1 MTDGENNKLKE
12 KILFTFST
20 QEFLKKDKIRF
31 YYALKGRDGKSGLVS
46 ATKSEHLG
54 SAVILVDAK
63 HDQEWQDF
71 FNLWKIKF
79 TRRKVYEE

>member
-1 MTDGENNKLKE
+1 MTEDKGKLKE

-31 YYALKGRDGKSGLVS
+31 YYALKGRDGKSGLVVS
-46 ATKSEHLG
+46 TKAEHLG

-79 TRRKVYEE
+79 ERRVMYE